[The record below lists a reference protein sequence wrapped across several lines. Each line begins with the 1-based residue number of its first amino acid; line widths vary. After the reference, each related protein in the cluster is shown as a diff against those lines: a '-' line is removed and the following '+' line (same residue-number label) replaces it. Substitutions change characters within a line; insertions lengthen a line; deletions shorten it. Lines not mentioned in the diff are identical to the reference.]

1 MPAAVEEAPALVP
14 AGAPAPRRGMPGW
27 LTITLQ
33 RILLVGAVLA
43 AWQVA
48 TDHFIDPFWVSQPS
62 EIALRLWTMAA
73 SGDLLFHATATA
85 WQALLGLLLGLVV
98 GVLAGVLYAAFPRG
112 AQVADPLVMGL
123 YSVPRVA
130 FAPLFIIWFGI
141 GLFSKVMMAFSMVV
155 FVYLLNTAQGL
166 REVDRDLLDAMRSM
180 RARPL
185 WLLWHVRLPAILPW
199 IFGATRIGIGLALVG
214 SVLGELLGANRGLGW
229 YVERSGGR
237 LDTTGVMAGLVALM
251 AIAVIGNE
259 IVRLI
264 ERLALRGAA
273 R

>member
-1 MPAAVEEAPALVP
+1 MEAATQEASKAEGVALPPRRMMPA
-14 AGAPAPRRGMPGW
+14 W
-27 LTITLQ
+27 LSATLQ
-33 RILLVGAVLA
+33 RILLIGVVLA
-43 AWQVA
+43 VWEVA
-48 TDHFIDPFWVSQPS
+48 TDHYVDPFWVSQPS
-62 EIALRLWTMAA
+62 LIAARLWQMAA
-73 SGDLLFHATATA
+73 SGDLVWHASATA

-112 AQVADPLVMGL
+112 AQLADPLVMGL

-141 GLFSKVMMAFSMVV
+141 GLLSKVMMAFSMVV

-199 IFGATRIGIGLALVG
+199 IFGATRIGLGLALVG

-237 LDTTGVMAGLVALM
+237 LDTTGVMAGLIALM
-251 AIAVIGNE
+251 VIAVVGNE

-264 ERLALRGAA
+264 ERFTLRGAV